1 MTAVLDGIRVLDF
14 GRYLAGPFCGA
25 LLGDL
30 GAEVIRIER
39 IEGGED
45 RTLAPVT
52 DDDIGAVFLQ
62 ANRNKRGM
70 TLNPSTE
77 QGRKITR
84 QLVAASDVVVAN
96 LPPKVLRGLALD
108 YESLCQVKPDII
120 LTTINAFGGGAWE
133 DKLGFDGLAQAMA
146 GNLHLSGAH
155 GVPTRAFTPYV
166 DYATASLCALSTV
179 AAIMHRNRTGEG
191 QLVEGALLKTALTFM
206 NAGIIEQQLLG
217 LDREATLNRHPWSGP
232 SDVFATK
239 DGWIVC
245 TVIGRYQFGR
255 WCELVG
261 AQDLLEDERFVDD
274 RARGD
279 NGQVLS
285 EKMAEWCA
293 GLTTVQALEALEAAK
308 VPGGPVYRPQQV
320 LDDSHIQQLGLFEE
334 VDYPGASKPVLLS
347 GYPVSLSATPGEI
360 RTRAPMLGEHT
371 DEILAELG
379 YSASAIESL
388 RAQQV
393 V

>member
-1 MTAVLDGIRVLDF
+1 MTAVLNGIRVLDF

-30 GAEVIRIER
+30 GAEVIRIEG

-45 RTLAPVT
+45 RTLGPVT
-52 DDDIGAVFLQ
+52 DDDMGAVFLQ

-70 TLNPSTE
+70 TLNPSTG
-77 QGRKITR
+77 QGQEITR
-84 QLVAASDVVVAN
+84 QLVASSDVVVAN
-96 LPPKVLRGLALD
+96 LPPRVLAALGLD

-120 LTTINAFGGGAWE
+120 LTTINAFGAGAWE

-146 GNLHLSGAH
+146 GNLHLSGAG

-217 LDREATLNRHPWSGP
+217 LDREATLNRHPWTGP

-245 TVIGRYQFGR
+245 TVIGRYQFKR

-261 AQDLLEDERFVDD
+261 AEELLEDKRFIDD
-274 RARGD
+274 RSRGN
-279 NGQVLS
+279 NGEVLS
-285 EKMAEWCA
+285 EKMSQWCA
-293 GLTTVQALEALEAAK
+293 GLTTAQALETLEAAK
-308 VPGGPVYRPQQV
+308 VPGGPVYSPQQV
-320 LDDSHIQQLGLFEE
+320 LDDPHIQQLGLFEE
-334 VDYPGASKPVLLS
+334 VDYPTASKPVLLS
-347 GYPVSLSATPGEI
+347 TYPVSMSATPGEI
-360 RTRAPMLGEHT
+360 RSRAPMLGEHT
-371 DEILAELG
+371 DEILEELG
-379 YSASAIESL
+379 YSASDIETL
-388 RAQQV
+388 RAQQIV
-393 V
+393 